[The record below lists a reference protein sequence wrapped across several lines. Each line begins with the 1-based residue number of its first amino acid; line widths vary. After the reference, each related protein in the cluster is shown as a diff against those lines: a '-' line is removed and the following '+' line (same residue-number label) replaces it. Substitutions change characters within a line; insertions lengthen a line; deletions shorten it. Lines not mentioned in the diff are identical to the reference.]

1 MVILRQEQL
10 FKYNVKGK
18 FVDCWIILTHELDG
32 PVLSIY
38 KDQGAK
44 KLLENRLVVRGL
56 AEQMRFGTT
65 TQCIQSDQPGA
76 FLPQIRSSDAR
87 IDHSSFIAIRSERL
101 VRKMRKPY
109 FIWLCAKS
117 TEQLFQI
124 IRAISECLTSM
135 QAQAPAPAEVD
146 DVNALHRYRPKPFE
160 PKNDW
165 EAYWDN
171 PPKFITEP
179 VYSNTLDVMRN
190 SGIAMSVDA
199 LNVIRM
205 QENRR
210 ASVKPENKGNSKMMY
225 NSTPALESA
234 IYTSPGLQRANGG
247 SSSRSSTI
255 SKSSSIS
262 RSRAST
268 GNRVVEEALNPIYE
282 LKRQRELTDRH
293 KGSTKNRLYEPKSS
307 ASPALESDN
316 SAPRGKRHSK
326 KAPRYIAN
334 RRDST
339 MSNSGFESGDTSS
352 AIMAYANPVPSRQ
365 VINIVPFSTN
375 PPSSILKNKSME
387 EIKQKHKMRKSSFS
401 STGSGF
407 STNSAS
413 LAKSSSKKLSLRKSS
428 GSARS
433 LTDAHVS
440 TMHMP
445 HNYINGVGQSYDNNQ
460 PKYSDAEVQTEQSND
475 ARPTVPLIAIGH
487 YPAFDDARNNNDFQS
502 QVNRLRDMSLER
514 NKELPSTSD
523 DSMSSDFD
531 DDDQSSSDTVTAQP
545 GEQNGERK
553 ESETRLYRISVE
565 NSSQF

>member
-44 KLLENRLVVRGL
+44 KLLENR
-56 AEQMRFGTT
+56 
-65 TQCIQSDQPGA
+65 
-76 FLPQIRSSDAR
+76 
-87 IDHSSFIAIRSERL
+87 
-101 VRKMRKPY
+101 
-109 FIWLCAKS
+109 
-117 TEQLFQI
+117 
-124 IRAISECLTSM
+124 
-135 QAQAPAPAEVD
+135 
-146 DVNALHRYRPKPFE
+146 PKPFE

-171 PPKFITEP
+171 PPKFNTEP
-179 VYSNTLDVMRN
+179 VYSNSLDVMRS

-205 QENRR
+205 EENRR
-210 ASVKPENKGNSKMMY
+210 ASIKPENKGNSKMMY
-225 NSTPALESA
+225 NSTPALDSA

-262 RSRAST
+262 RSRASA
-268 GNRVVEEALNPIYE
+268 GNRVVEEALSPIYE
-282 LKRQRELTDRH
+282 LKRQRELTDRQ

-307 ASPALESDN
+307 VSPAMESDN
-316 SAPRGKRHSK
+316 SVHRGKRHSK
-326 KAPRYIAN
+326 KTQRYIAN

-401 STGSGF
+401 STRSGY

-413 LAKSSSKKLSLRKSS
+413 LAKSPSKKLSVRKSS

-445 HNYINGVGQSYDNNQ
+445 HNYINGVGHNYDNHQ

-502 QVNRLRDMSLER
+502 QVDRLRDMSLER
-514 NKELPSTSD
+514 NKELPSNNQLTVSGHSNGLTPPSPPVRKNTPATIKNQRHKITGNFLFSYLMQKHLSSSD

-531 DDDQSSSDTVTAQP
+531 DDDQSSSDTVTAEP
-545 GEQNGERK
+545 GEPNGERK